1 MWQGWLIPGYGWNK
15 FTRES
20 CVVSGGNAWA
30 KRILCGMSLIFN
42 FGAFAGGGPEGG
54 AGPPLFAPSV
64 DVSNALF
71 LLTGSF
77 FSFLGRGLK
86 VPSFLAIVSDLD
98 LAYSICYI

>member
-1 MWQGWLIPGYGWNK
+1 
-15 FTRES
+15 
-20 CVVSGGNAWA
+20 
-30 KRILCGMSLIFN
+30 MSLIFN
-42 FGAFAGGGPEGG
+42 FGAFAGGAPEGG
-54 AGPPLFAPSV
+54 AGLPLFAPSV
-64 DVSNALF
+64 DVSNTLF